1 MGKALRVV
9 TLKNTPKLM
18 KSKYLY
24 IFLLY
29 VIIITVHIHNIR
41 NVAITQH
48 SDELS
53 RFVAVIFGP
62 KILHAE
68 VSEALFVCCKQITS
82 VV

>member
-1 MGKALRVV
+1 M
-9 TLKNTPKLM
+9 
-18 KSKYLY
+18 
-24 IFLLY
+24 
-29 VIIITVHIHNIR
+29 HIHNVR

-62 KILHAE
+62 KILPAE
-68 VSEALFVCCKQITS
+68 VSEALFVCCKEITCC